1 MGEISIIE
9 LHHMVRFPPP
19 LQSGQGVIATLVEKE
34 DLALEDTTT
43 MAVHHQSAI
52 QHQLD
57 R

>member
-52 QHQLD
+52 QHQ
-57 R
+57 